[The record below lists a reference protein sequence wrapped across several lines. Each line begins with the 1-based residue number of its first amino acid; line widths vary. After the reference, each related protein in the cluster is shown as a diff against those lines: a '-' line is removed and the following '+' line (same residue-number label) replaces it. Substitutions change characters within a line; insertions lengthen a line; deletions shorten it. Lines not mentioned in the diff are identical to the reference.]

1 MLNLKENDIV
11 QVVKLGDPHFG
22 EMGRVITSK
31 KIPVTSEP
39 GYIEQYILKFD
50 EDIEHP
56 YGNYFGDELA
66 EIVREAEEPEEALP
80 EMVEVKFNREA
91 AFERSMYIE
100 DMIRG
105 WKSFVNNTDT
115 AGMSEELKRKYSCAI
130 KDIEEI
136 ARKEKESAV
145 C

>member
-11 QVVKLGDPHFG
+11 QVVKLGDPRFG

-50 EDIEHP
+50 EDFEHP
-56 YGNYFGDELA
+56 YGNYFGDELT
-66 EIVREAEEPEEALP
+66 EVVYEKEEPEETLP
-80 EMVEVKFNREA
+80 EMVTIKLNREA

-100 DMIRG
+100 SMIKD
-105 WKSFVNNTDT
+105 WKSFVNDTDT

-130 KDIEEI
+130 KYIEEI
-136 ARKEKESAV
+136 MRQEKESAV